1 LKNNAVIFGDS
12 YSTFDGYIPHGYDS
26 YYPVN
31 WEPGIGVTEVPQTWW
46 QLAAGEADLNI
57 LLNDSWSGS
66 TIGYTAYDGYDCSG
80 TSSFIYRL
88 RRLIENGFFAENKV
102 DKVFVFGGTNDSWC
116 GAELGNE
123 QYEDHTE
130 SDLYYV
136 LPAVCRFLGLLKQ
149 TLPDA
154 DLYCMINTDLK
165 PEITSCM
172 EHACE
177 KYGITAVNFGQID
190 KMYGHPTIQG
200 MKDIANGLLKAMN
213 G

>member
-1 LKNNAVIFGDS
+1 MKKNAIIFGDS
-12 YSTFDGYIPHGYDS
+12 YSTFDGYIPQGYDS
-26 YYPVN
+26 YYPAN
-31 WEPGIGVTEVPQTWW
+31 WGIESSPDLLSQTWW
-46 QLAAGEADLNI
+46 QQAAGEADLNI

-66 TIGYTAYDGYDCSG
+66 TIGYTAYDGYDSSR
-80 TSSFIYRL
+80 TSAFIYRL

-102 DKVFVFGGTNDSWC
+102 DTVFVFGGTNDSWC

-136 LPAVCRFLGLLKQ
+136 LPAICYFLKLLKQ

-154 DLYCMINTDLK
+154 AIYCMINTDLK
-165 PEITSCM
+165 LEISACM

-177 KYGITAVNFGQID
+177 KYGITVVNFEQID
-190 KMYGHPTIQG
+190 KVYGHPTVRG
-200 MKDIANGLLKAMN
+200 MQDIKDGVINALTK
-213 G
+213 